1 MKPLKLLLHF
11 FIGAL
16 VGVGLGY
23 LLGATG
29 WATEVLDRVGR
40 VELGPGRFAVFL
52 AGVPVLVFLLVLLH
66 ELGHLAGGRLAG
78 FRAYLLLVGPL
89 RVERIRERWT
99 VGLNARLATWGG
111 LAASAPDDA
120 HNLRGRM
127 ALYAVAGPGTNLLT
141 GAAVLVVLV
150 AVAPESL
157 PPVLHAWMI
166 AFTLGSFILGVLTL
180 IPGQAGGMYTD
191 GGRLLRLLR
200 TGPELEGD
208 LALIALTGL
217 SLAGRRPREWPEALV
232 EQALSLPPDSL
243 MGVFARQVAYL
254 RTLDLGDVERAR
266 LHLDEA
272 LDHREAMGE
281 KGGATIRLHGAFFYA
296 THGGDVARARELLD
310 EARESPL
317 EARHLRPM
325 AEAAVR
331 MAEGDEEGA
340 RAKLDEARLL
350 TGASMDLGSADAEEE
365 WLRLLETGVRQG
377 VREESRTG
385 VSEGGR

>member
-1 MKPLKLLLHF
+1 MKLLKLLLHF
-11 FIGAL
+11 FVGAL

-29 WATEVLDRVGR
+29 WATEVLDRIGR
-40 VELGPGRFAVFL
+40 VELGPDRFALFL
-52 AGVPVLVFLLVLLH
+52 VGVPVLIFLLVLIH

-89 RVERIRERWT
+89 RVERVRERWT
-99 VGLNARLATWGG
+99 VGLNPRIATWGG

-127 ALYAVAGPGTNLLT
+127 ALYAAAGPGANLLT
-141 GAAVLVVLV
+141 GTAVLAALVV
-150 AVAPESL
+150 AAGTL
-157 PPVLHAWMI
+157 PPVIHAWMM
-166 AFTLGSFILGVLTL
+166 AFTLGSLILGVLTL
-180 IPGQAGGMYTD
+180 IPGQAAGMYTD

-254 RTLDLGDVERAR
+254 RTLDLGDVEEARAY
-266 LHLDEA
+266 LEEA
-272 LDHREAMGE
+272 LDHREVMGE
-281 KGGATIRLHGAFFYA
+281 AGGATIRLHGAFFYA
-296 THGGDVARARELLD
+296 THGGNVARARELLD

-350 TGASMDLGSADAEEE
+350 TGASMDLGSAGAEGE
-365 WLRLLETGVRQG
+365 WLEMLERSA
-377 VREESRTG
+377 RS
-385 VSEGGR
+385 

>member
-1 MKPLKLLLHF
+1 MKILKLILHF
-11 FIGAL
+11 AVGAL
-16 VGVGLGY
+16 VGIGLGY

-40 VELGPGRFAVFL
+40 VELGPNHFALFL
-52 AGVPVLVFLLVLLH
+52 AGVPALVFLLVLIH
-66 ELGHLAGGRLAG
+66 ELGHLTGGWFAG

-89 RVERIRERWT
+89 RVERVRERWT
-99 VGLNARLATWGG
+99 VGLNPRIATWGG

-120 HNLRGRM
+120 RNLRGRM
-127 ALYAVAGPGTNLLT
+127 ALYAVAGPGANLVTGGIVLT
-141 GAAVLVVLV
+141 ALVV
-150 AVAPESL
+150 AQGAF
-157 PPVLHAWMI
+157 PPVVHAWML
-166 AFTLGSFILGVLTL
+166 AFTLGSLILGVLTL
-180 IPGQAGGMYTD
+180 IPGQAAGMYTD

-232 EQALSLPPDSL
+232 DQALSLPPDSL

-254 RTLDLGDVERAR
+254 RTLDLGDMEGAR
-266 LHLDEA
+266 EYLDEA
-272 LDHREAMGE
+272 LEHRDALG
-281 KGGATIRLHGAFFYA
+281 KAGGATIRLHGAFFYA
-296 THGGDVARARELLD
+296 THGGDTVRARELLD

-350 TGASMDLGSADAEEE
+350 TGSSMDRGSSGAEEE
-365 WLRLLETGVRQG
+365 WLELLEKGVR
-377 VREESRTG
+377 R
-385 VSEGGR
+385 

>member
-1 MKPLKLLLHF
+1 MKLLKLLLHF
-11 FIGAL
+11 AMGAL
-16 VGVGLGY
+16 VGIGLGY
-23 LLGATG
+23 LLAATG

-40 VELGPGRFAVFL
+40 VELGPNRFALFL
-52 AGVPVLVFLLVLLH
+52 AGVPALVFLLVLLH

-89 RVERIRERWT
+89 RVERVRERWT
-99 VGLNARLATWGG
+99 VGLNLRIATWGG

-120 HNLRGRM
+120 RNLRGRM
-127 ALYAVAGPGTNLLT
+127 ALYAVAGPGANLLT
-141 GAAVLVVLV
+141 GTAVLATLV
-150 AVAPESL
+150 AAEGGL
-157 PPVLHAWMI
+157 PPVLHAWMM
-166 AFTLGSFILGVLTL
+166 AFTLGSLILGVLTL
-180 IPGQAGGMYTD
+180 IPGQAAGMYTD

-232 EQALSLPPDSL
+232 DQALSLPPDSL

-254 RTLDLGDVERAR
+254 RTLDLGDVEGARAY
-266 LHLDEA
+266 LDAA
-272 LDHREAMGE
+272 LDHRDAMG
-281 KGGATIRLHGAFFYA
+281 KAGGATIRLHGAFFYA
-296 THGGDVARARELLD
+296 THGGDVTRARELLD

-331 MAEGDEEGA
+331 MAEGDEAGA
-340 RAKLDEARLL
+340 RTKLDEARLL
-350 TGASMDLGSADAEEE
+350 TGASMDRGSAGAEGE
-365 WLRLLETGVRQG
+365 WLEVLERGVR
-377 VREESRTG
+377 R
-385 VSEGGR
+385 